1 METER
6 KSTVALPE
14 IPHKEGSKGPP
25 PPHHPPP
32 LPELAAR
39 VAAKVRR
46 REIEMPLRGMTV
58 SASNIRRST
67 IRRFDAHSSTS
78 KWSSAAPTSSQ

>member
-46 REIEMPLRGMTV
+46 RESEMPLRGMTV
-58 SASNIRRST
+58 SASNIRRSN
-67 IRRFDAHSSTS
+67 IRRFDAQSSTS
-78 KWSSAAPTSSQ
+78 KWSSAAPTPSQ